1 MKINLRDFRIG
12 WRLLVK
18 EPAFSAVV
26 ILGLAVG
33 FCACFLL
40 LGYVNHSLSYD
51 RHVPQREQV
60 YRLMQRWN
68 LSDSD
73 GHWNNSAS
81 LPARDGALASGV
93 PLLASAFLSRGID
106 VKIGSQVQSIKMA
119 AVDPAFREIFQPKVL
134 AGDLPA
140 ALARPDALALSRETA
155 VKLFG
160 AEGGPEAAVGKSV
173 EVGGRPYQV
182 MAVLEDQPAATTL
195 PYDALAST
203 TTTIWNEEY
212 RKLVTTN
219 WGSSH
224 GPVYIKLQSASTAAT
239 AQVADAVRRTM
250 LASNFYKGMTAE
262 EIAGL
267 NGRDLIE
274 FRLGPLPDAYLD
286 PDVREQSSTHGDRK
300 TIFGLA
306 AVALLILVLAATNY
320 VNLATVRTL
329 RRQREIAVRK
339 VVGASAGAVSRQ
351 FLAESV
357 LVCLIATAIGLLL
370 AWLLLPVFSDLVQRK
385 LDRMFTPASLG
396 LSLLMGVLVGVL
408 AGAYP
413 TWSALSVR
421 PTAALSGRGN
431 VETAGGLWLRR
442 LLTVL
447 QFATAMALT
456 GMTLAVA
463 WQTRYAS
470 RLDPGFDPAPL
481 LVLEASDDM
490 RNANVRAFRDAL
502 VRLPGVSGVAESGS
516 RITVNYNSGSYQRE
530 GGAPININWLA
541 VSPEF
546 FGVHGLKAVAGRLYD
561 PARDKPEDRDKL
573 VINEAG
579 ARQFGFASAREAVG
593 KTIRQP
599 DGSGAMQVIG
609 VAPDIRHRSARDP
622 MQPTIY
628 RLSPRTPTFTVRSE
642 RDLQGV
648 QRAIEELWARWFPN
662 DVMNVQRV
670 DSIFALSYADDL
682 RLAKL
687 LAASS
692 VIATAIAA
700 FGIYVLAA
708 YSVQRRAREIVL
720 RKLYG
725 AGNAA
730 VGGLVAR
737 EFLVL
742 IGAGALIGLPPAWL
756 AMQSYLA
763 AFNERAPIGIW
774 TIVAALLVAGAV
786 ALGSTL
792 RHTLAAVR
800 IRPALALRE

>member
-40 LGYVNHSLSYD
+40 LGYVSHSLSYD
-51 RHVPQREQV
+51 RHVPQRENI
-60 YRLMQRWN
+60 YRLQQRWN
-68 LSDSD
+68 ISTADGKWSDA
-73 GHWNNSAS
+73 AS
-81 LPARDGALASGV
+81 LPARDGAIASGV
-93 PLLASAFLSRGID
+93 PLLASGFISRSID
-106 VKIGSQVQSIKMA
+106 VKIGSHVQTIKVA
-119 AVDPAFREIFQPKVL
+119 VVDPDFRRIFQPKVL
-134 AGDLPA
+134 AGDLAA
-140 ALARPDALALSRETA
+140 ALARPDALALTRETA
-155 VKLFG
+155 TKLFG
-160 AEGGPEAAVGKSV
+160 GQDALGKTV
-173 EVGGRPYQV
+173 EVGGRPYAV
-182 MAVLEDQPAATTL
+182 LAVLEDQPAATTL
-195 PYDALAST
+195 PYESLAGS
-203 TTTIWNEEY
+203 TTTIWKQEY
-212 RKLVTTN
+212 RQLVTTN

-224 GPVYIKLQSASTAAT
+224 GPVYIKLGPGANPQA
-239 AQVADAVRRTM
+239 VAESVRRAM
-250 LASNFYKGMTAE
+250 LASNFYARQTPEQKAS
-262 EIAGL
+262 L
-267 NGRDLIE
+267 NGRDMID
-274 FRLGPLPDAYLD
+274 FRLGPLAEAYLD
-286 PDVREQSSTHGDRK
+286 PDVSGDSETHGDRK

-306 AVALLILVLAATNY
+306 AVAVLILVLAATNY

-339 VVGASAGAVSRQ
+339 VLGASAGAVSRQ

-396 LSLLMGVLVGVL
+396 LSLLLGVLLGVL

-413 TWSALSVR
+413 TWSALKVR

-442 LLTVL
+442 VLTVL
-447 QFATAMALT
+447 QFATAMGLT

-470 RLDPGFDPAPL
+470 SLDPGFDPGPL
-481 LVLEASDDM
+481 LVVRTSDDL
-490 RNANVRAFRDAL
+490 RDATERTFRDAL
-502 VRLPGVSGVAESGS
+502 VRLPGVEGVAVTDFPVTINFNSTALQRDGGS
-516 RITVNYNSGSYQRE
+516 
-530 GGAPININWLA
+530 PIEINWFY

-546 FGVHGLKAVAGRLYD
+546 FNVYGLKPVAGRLYD
-561 PARDKPEDRDKL
+561 PSRDKVEDEDKV

-579 ARQFGFASAREAVG
+579 ARKFGFASAQDAVG

-599 DGSGAMQVIG
+599 NGKDPMQVVG

-622 MQPTIY
+622 MQPTVY
-628 RLSPRTPTFTVRSE
+628 FLSPRIGTFTVRSE
-642 RDLQGV
+642 RNMEAV
-648 QRAIEELWARWFPN
+648 QRAIEEMWPRYFPN
-662 DVMNVQRV
+662 DVIDVKRV
-670 DSIFALSYADDL
+670 SSSFALSYADDL

-725 AGNAA
+725 AGTTA
-730 VGGLVAR
+730 VGSLVMR

-742 IGAGALIGLPPAWL
+742 IGAGALLGLPPAWL
-756 AMQSYLA
+756 AMQHYLA
-763 AFNERAPIGIW
+763 GFTERAPIGAW
-774 TIVAALLVAGAV
+774 TIVGALAVAGVV

>member
-1 MKINLRDFRIG
+1 MKLHLRDFRIG

-40 LGYVNHSLSYD
+40 LGYVSHSLSYD
-51 RHVPQREQV
+51 RHVPQHDNI
-60 YRLMQRWN
+60 YRLMSRWN
-68 LSDSD
+68 I
-73 GHWNNSAS
+73 SAVNANWSNAVS
-81 LPARDGALASGV
+81 LPARDAAIASGV
-93 PLLASAFLSRGID
+93 PLQATTFLQRDIN
-106 VKIGSQVQSIKMA
+106 VRIGSHVQSITMA
-119 AVDPAFREIFQPKVL
+119 AVDPDFNTIFQPRVL
-134 AGDLPA
+134 AGDLAA
-140 ALARPDALALSRETA
+140 ALARPDTLALSRETA

-160 AEGGPEAAVGKSV
+160 APDAVGKTV
-173 EVGGRPYQV
+173 QVAGRPYQV
-182 MAVLEDQPAATTL
+182 LAVLEDQPAATTL

-203 TTTIWNEEY
+203 RTTIWNDEY
-212 RKLVTTN
+212 RQLVTTN

-224 GPVYIKLQSASTAAT
+224 GPTYIKLAPG
-239 AQVADAVRRTM
+239 ADPRAVTEAVRRAM
-250 LASNFYKGMTAE
+250 LASNFYTRMSPAQ
-262 EIAGL
+262 IASL
-267 NGRDLIE
+267 NGHDLID
-274 FRLGPLPDAYLD
+274 FRLGPLAGAYLD
-286 PDVREQSSTHGDRK
+286 PDVREQSGTHGDSK

-306 AVALLILVLAATNY
+306 AVALLILALAATNY

-339 VVGASAGAVSRQ
+339 VLGAGAGSVSRQ
-351 FLAESV
+351 FLVESV
-357 LVCLIATAIGLLL
+357 LVCLIATLIGLLL
-370 AWLLLPVFSDLVQRK
+370 AWLLLPVFSDLVQRR
-385 LDRMFTPASLG
+385 LDRMFTFGSVG
-396 LSLLMGVLVGVL
+396 LSLLLGVLVGVL

-413 TWSALSVR
+413 TWSALKVR

-442 LLTVL
+442 VLTVL
-447 QFATAMALT
+447 QFATAMGLT

-470 RLDPGFDPAPL
+470 SLDPGFDAAPL
-481 LVLEASDDM
+481 LIVEAPDDM
-490 RNANVRAFRDAL
+490 RNPTVHAFHDAL
-502 VRLPGVSGVAESGS
+502 LRLPGVSGVAESGT
-516 RITVNYNSGSYQRE
+516 RVTVNMNGTSLQRE
-530 GGAPININWLA
+530 GGAPTQLNWLD

-546 FGVHGLKAVAGRLYD
+546 FGVYGLTPVAGRLYEA
-561 PARDKPEDRDKL
+561 ARDTVDDRDKAVL
-573 VINEAG
+573 NEEG
-579 ARQFGFASAREAVG
+579 ARQLGFASAQDAVG
-593 KTIRQP
+593 KIIREPNGQ
-599 DGSGAMQVIG
+599 GTRQVIG
-609 VAPDIRHRSARDP
+609 VVPDIRHRSAHETV
-622 MQPTIY
+622 QAY
-628 RLSPRTPTFTVRSE
+628 VYYVSPRTGTFTVRS
-642 RDLQGV
+642 RGDLETV
-648 QRAIEELWARWFPN
+648 RHEIEDMWPRWFPN
-662 DVMNVQRV
+662 DVLEMERMDTIYAGN
-670 DSIFALSYADDL
+670 YADDL

-725 AGNAA
+725 AGSAA
-730 VGGLVAR
+730 VGGLVMR
-737 EFLVL
+737 EFLLL
-742 IGAGALIGLPPAWL
+742 IGAGALLGLPPAWL
-756 AMQSYLA
+756 AMEHYLA
-763 AFNERAPIGIW
+763 GFTERAPIGVW